1 MAITSNGIQNN
12 QNRSGNLNTNAAKRT
27 YRTNGGMIQV
37 REGETLKGVVSDI
50 HGNRITI
57 SMDDGSSF
65 SGTLPEASQY
75 SIGQKAA
82 FQITSMEGGT
92 IYMKAVSQAYL
103 LGMEDTVEQALEE
116 AGLPKSPRNLE
127 IVRSLLENQQSIS
140 RQNIMDS
147 LQLCAKYPHADVN
160 TVISMKRLGMP
171 MDMTTVTQFDHYQNQ
186 THQLL
191 YQMDTLTD
199 SINGLLSD
207 LAAENPSIARYA
219 AGEVLNIAL
228 SSMPSL
234 EEFNLAVQN
243 SEQLS
248 EAGTP
253 ELSGA
258 EGAEGGTGSLTA
270 DQSVQDTA
278 PGDPTQSAEHGAIPG
293 ETSPGGQTPDAASS
307 PFARMRQLFS
317 NVTDRSAGA
326 KETPANTTS
335 FIPEQT
341 GHLLSAGERSELAD
355 FMERFTAD
363 KQFLSLLKEGS
374 LTARDALTAIKNA
387 LPSLPD
393 EDLQALF
400 HSKGLGKLV
409 KGQFLSD
416 WTLSPEGLKEEN
428 GVERLYGKMQE
439 QLGELTTLNRMFAT
453 RPAGETIVNT
463 TTDMQQNME
472 FIKML
477 NEQFAYMQLP
487 MKLSEQNA
495 HGDLYVMTRK
505 NALKKSKDNLKV
517 LLHLEMDSLGILDI
531 HITKEHT
538 NIATKFFVAQESA
551 RKLLEKN
558 ADLLKDAINKQGY
571 SFTSEFAAKE
581 KDLDL
586 IHDFMEQDSPA
597 PVGNITR
604 YNFDLRA

>member
-1 MAITSNGIQNN
+1 MAITSNSVQNN

-27 YRTNGGMIQV
+27 YRTNGGMLNI

-57 SMDDGSSF
+57 SLDDGSSF

-82 FQITSMEGGT
+82 FQITSLEGGT
-92 IYMKAVSQAYL
+92 IYMKAVSQAYV

-127 IVRSLLENQQSIS
+127 VVRSLLENQQSIS
-140 RQNIMDS
+140 KQNIMDS
-147 LQLCAKYPHADVN
+147 LKLCARYPQADVN

-171 MDMTTVTQFDHYQNQ
+171 MDAASVTQFDNYQNQ

-191 YQMDTLTD
+191 YRMNSLTD
-199 SINGLLSD
+199 SVNDLL
-207 LAAENPSIARYA
+207 LNLVKENPSIARYA

-228 SSMPSL
+228 DSIPSL
-234 EEFNLAVQN
+234 EEFNLTAMRPTGN
-243 SEQLS
+243 AK
-248 EAGTP
+248 AGVAGA
-253 ELSGA
+253 GA
-258 EGAEGGTGSLTA
+258 ELLTENGDKLSPEADNGLSSETSDGLPSGT
-270 DQSVQDTA
+270 
-278 PGDPTQSAEHGAIPG
+278 DPASGRTG
-293 ETSPGGQTPDAASS
+293 ETASS
-307 PFARMRQLFS
+307 PFARMRQLLT
-317 NVTDRSAGA
+317 NMTDRASATKPSA
-326 KETPANTTS
+326 AESAS
-335 FIPEQT
+335 FIPEQA
-341 GHLLSAGERSELAD
+341 GHILSTDERSELAAI
-355 FMERFTAD
+355 MEKFSAD
-363 KQFLSLLKEGS
+363 EESRSLLKDGT
-374 LTARDALTAIKNA
+374 LTAREILTAIKDA
-387 LPSLPD
+387 LPSLSD
-393 EDLQALF
+393 EDLHGLLDT
-400 HSKGLGKLV
+400 KGFGKLV
-409 KGQFLSD
+409 KGQFLSG

-428 GVERLYGKMQE
+428 GIERLYGKMQE
-439 QLGELTTLNRMFAT
+439 QLSELSSLNRMFAT
-453 RPAGETIVNT
+453 RPAGESIVNT
-463 TTDMQQNME
+463 TADMQQNME
-472 FIKML
+472 FMKML
-477 NEQFAYMQLP
+477 NEQFTYLQLP

-538 NIATKFFVAQESA
+538 NISTTFFVEKDAA

-571 SFTSEFAAKE
+571 SFTSEFAAKQ
-581 KDLDL
+581 KDIDL
-586 IHDFMEQDSPA
+586 VHDFMEQDSPA
-597 PVGNITR
+597 PIGSVTR

>member
-1 MAITSNGIQNN
+1 MAITSNSVQNN

-27 YRTNGGMIQV
+27 YRTNGGMLNI

-57 SMDDGSSF
+57 SLDDGSSF

-82 FQITSMEGGT
+82 FQITSLEGGT

-127 IVRSLLENQQSIS
+127 VVRSLLENQQSIS
-140 RQNIMDS
+140 KQNIMDS
-147 LQLCAKYPHADVN
+147 LKLCARYPQADVN

-171 MDMTTVTQFDHYQNQ
+171 MDAASVTQFDNYQNQ

-191 YQMDTLTD
+191 YRMNSLTD
-199 SINGLLSD
+199 SVNDLL
-207 LAAENPSIARYA
+207 LNLVKENPSIARYA

-228 SSMPSL
+228 DSIPSL
-234 EEFNLAVQN
+234 EEFNLTAMRPTGN
-243 SEQLS
+243 A
-248 EAGTP
+248 EAGVAGADAELLTENGDKLSP
-253 ELSGA
+253 EADNGLSSETSDGLPS
-258 EGAEGGTGSLTA
+258 GT
-270 DQSVQDTA
+270 
-278 PGDPTQSAEHGAIPG
+278 DPASGRTG
-293 ETSPGGQTPDAASS
+293 ETGSS
-307 PFARMRQLFS
+307 PFARMRQLLT
-317 NVTDRSAGA
+317 NMTDRASATKPSA
-326 KETPANTTS
+326 AESAS
-335 FIPEQT
+335 FIPEQA
-341 GHLLSAGERSELAD
+341 GHILSTDERSELAAI
-355 FMERFTAD
+355 MEKFSAD
-363 KQFLSLLKEGS
+363 EESLSLLKDGT
-374 LTARDALTAIKNA
+374 LTAREILTAIKDA
-387 LPSLPD
+387 LPSLSD
-393 EDLQALF
+393 EDLHGLLDT
-400 HSKGLGKLV
+400 KGFGKLV
-409 KGQFLSD
+409 KGQFLSG

-428 GVERLYGKMQE
+428 GIERLYGKMQE
-439 QLGELTTLNRMFAT
+439 QLSELSSLNRMFAT
-453 RPAGETIVNT
+453 RPAGESIVNT
-463 TTDMQQNME
+463 TADMQQNME
-472 FIKML
+472 FMKML
-477 NEQFAYMQLP
+477 NEQFTYLQLP

-517 LLHLEMDSLGILDI
+517 LLHLEMDSLGVLDI

-538 NIATKFFVAQESA
+538 NISTTFFVEKDAA

-571 SFTSEFAAKE
+571 SFTSEFAAKQ
-581 KDLDL
+581 KDIDL
-586 IHDFMEQDSPA
+586 VHDFMEQDSPA
-597 PVGNITR
+597 PIGSVTR

>member
-1 MAITSNGIQNN
+1 MAITSNSVQNN

-27 YRTNGGMIQV
+27 YRTNGGMLNI

-57 SMDDGSSF
+57 SLDDGSSF

-82 FQITSMEGGT
+82 FQITSLEGGT
-92 IYMKAVSQAYL
+92 IYMKAVSQAYV

-127 IVRSLLENQQSIS
+127 VVRSLLENQQSIS
-140 RQNIMDS
+140 KQNIMDS
-147 LQLCAKYPHADVN
+147 LKLCARYPQADVN

-171 MDMTTVTQFDHYQNQ
+171 MDAASVTQFDNYQNQ

-191 YQMDTLTD
+191 YRMNSLTD
-199 SINGLLSD
+199 SVNDLL
-207 LAAENPSIARYA
+207 LNLVKENPSIARYA

-228 SSMPSL
+228 DSIPSL
-234 EEFNLAVQN
+234 EEFNLTAMRPTGN
-243 SEQLS
+243 A
-248 EAGTP
+248 EAGVAGA
-253 ELSGA
+253 GA
-258 EGAEGGTGSLTA
+258 ELLTENGDKLSPEADNGLSSETSDGLPSGT
-270 DQSVQDTA
+270 
-278 PGDPTQSAEHGAIPG
+278 DPASGRTG
-293 ETSPGGQTPDAASS
+293 ETASS
-307 PFARMRQLFS
+307 PFARMRQLLT
-317 NVTDRSAGA
+317 NMTDRASATKPSA
-326 KETPANTTS
+326 AESAS
-335 FIPEQT
+335 FIPEQA
-341 GHLLSAGERSELAD
+341 GHILSTDERSELAAI
-355 FMERFTAD
+355 MEKFSAD
-363 KQFLSLLKEGS
+363 EESRSLLKDGT
-374 LTARDALTAIKNA
+374 LTAREILTAIKDA
-387 LPSLPD
+387 LPSLSD
-393 EDLQALF
+393 EDLHGLLDK
-400 HSKGLGKLV
+400 KGFGKLV
-409 KGQFLSD
+409 KGQFLSG

-428 GVERLYGKMQE
+428 GIERLYGKMQE
-439 QLGELTTLNRMFAT
+439 QLSELSSLNRMFAT
-453 RPAGETIVNT
+453 RPAGESIVNT
-463 TTDMQQNME
+463 TADMQQNME
-472 FIKML
+472 FMKML
-477 NEQFAYMQLP
+477 NEQFTYLQLP

-538 NIATKFFVAQESA
+538 NISTTFFVEKDAA

-571 SFTSEFAAKE
+571 SFTSEFAAKQ
-581 KDLDL
+581 KDIDL
-586 IHDFMEQDSPA
+586 VHDFMEQDSPA
-597 PVGNITR
+597 PIGSVTR

>member
-1 MAITSNGIQNN
+1 MAITSNSVQNN

-27 YRTNGGMIQV
+27 YRTNGSMLNI

-57 SMDDGSSF
+57 SLDDGSSF

-82 FQITSMEGGT
+82 FQITSLEGGT
-92 IYMKAVSQAYL
+92 IYMKAVSQAYV

-127 IVRSLLENQQSIS
+127 VVRSLLENQQSIS
-140 RQNIMDS
+140 KQNIMDS
-147 LQLCAKYPHADVN
+147 LKLCARYPQADVN

-171 MDMTTVTQFDHYQNQ
+171 MDAASVTQFDNYQNQ

-191 YQMDTLTD
+191 YRMNSLTD
-199 SINGLLSD
+199 SVNDLL
-207 LAAENPSIARYA
+207 LNLVKENPSIARYA

-228 SSMPSL
+228 DSIPSL
-234 EEFNLAVQN
+234 EEFNLTAMRPTGN
-243 SEQLS
+243 G
-248 EAGTP
+248 EAGVAGA
-253 ELSGA
+253 GA
-258 EGAEGGTGSLTA
+258 ELLTENGDKLSPEADNGLSSETSDGLPSGT
-270 DQSVQDTA
+270 
-278 PGDPTQSAEHGAIPG
+278 DPASGRTG
-293 ETSPGGQTPDAASS
+293 ETASS
-307 PFARMRQLFS
+307 PFARMRQLLT
-317 NVTDRSAGA
+317 NMTDRASATKPSA
-326 KETPANTTS
+326 AESAS
-335 FIPEQT
+335 FIPEQA
-341 GHLLSAGERSELAD
+341 GHILSTDERSELAAI
-355 FMERFTAD
+355 MEKFSAD
-363 KQFLSLLKEGS
+363 EESRSLLKDGT
-374 LTARDALTAIKNA
+374 LTAREILTAIKDA
-387 LPSLPD
+387 LPSLSD
-393 EDLQALF
+393 EDLHGLLDT
-400 HSKGLGKLV
+400 KGFGKLV
-409 KGQFLSD
+409 KGQFLSG

-428 GVERLYGKMQE
+428 GIERLYGKMQE
-439 QLGELTTLNRMFAT
+439 QLSELSSLNRMFAT
-453 RPAGETIVNT
+453 RPAGESIVNT
-463 TTDMQQNME
+463 TADMQQNME
-472 FIKML
+472 FMKML
-477 NEQFAYMQLP
+477 NEQFTYLQLP

-538 NIATKFFVAQESA
+538 NISTTFFVEKDAA

-571 SFTSEFAAKE
+571 SFTSEFAAKQ
-581 KDLDL
+581 KDIDL
-586 IHDFMEQDSPA
+586 VHDFMEQDSPA
-597 PVGNITR
+597 PIGSVTR

>member
-1 MAITSNGIQNN
+1 MAITSNSVQNN

-27 YRTNGGMIQV
+27 YRTNGGMLNI

-57 SMDDGSSF
+57 SLDDGSSF

-82 FQITSMEGGT
+82 FQITSLEGGT
-92 IYMKAVSQAYL
+92 IYMKAVSQAYV

-127 IVRSLLENQQSIS
+127 VVRSLLENQQSIS
-140 RQNIMDS
+140 KQNIMDS
-147 LQLCAKYPHADVN
+147 LKLCARYPQADVN

-171 MDMTTVTQFDHYQNQ
+171 MDAASVTQFDNYQNQ

-191 YQMDTLTD
+191 YRMNSLTD
-199 SINGLLSD
+199 SVNDLL
-207 LAAENPSIARYA
+207 LNLVKENPSIARYA

-228 SSMPSL
+228 DSIPSL
-234 EEFNLAVQN
+234 EEFNLTAMRPTGN
-243 SEQLS
+243 A
-248 EAGTP
+248 EAGVAGA
-253 ELSGA
+253 GA
-258 EGAEGGTGSLTA
+258 ELLTENGDKLSPEADNGLSSETSDGLPSGT
-270 DQSVQDTA
+270 
-278 PGDPTQSAEHGAIPG
+278 DPASGRTG
-293 ETSPGGQTPDAASS
+293 ETASS
-307 PFARMRQLFS
+307 PFARMRQLLT
-317 NVTDRSAGA
+317 NMTDRASATKPSA
-326 KETPANTTS
+326 AESAS
-335 FIPEQT
+335 FIPEQA
-341 GHLLSAGERSELAD
+341 GHILSTDERSELAAI
-355 FMERFTAD
+355 MEKFSAD
-363 KQFLSLLKEGS
+363 EESRSLLKAGT
-374 LTARDALTAIKNA
+374 LTAREILTAIKDA
-387 LPSLPD
+387 LPSLSD
-393 EDLQALF
+393 EDLHGLLDT
-400 HSKGLGKLV
+400 KGFGKLV
-409 KGQFLSD
+409 KGQFLSG

-428 GVERLYGKMQE
+428 GIERLYGKMQE
-439 QLGELTTLNRMFAT
+439 QLSELSSLNRMFAT
-453 RPAGETIVNT
+453 RPAGESIVNT
-463 TTDMQQNME
+463 TADMQQNME
-472 FIKML
+472 FMKML
-477 NEQFAYMQLP
+477 NEQFTYLQLP

-538 NIATKFFVAQESA
+538 NISTTFFVEKDAA

-571 SFTSEFAAKE
+571 SFTSEFAAKQ
-581 KDLDL
+581 KDIDL
-586 IHDFMEQDSPA
+586 VHDFMEQDSPA
-597 PVGNITR
+597 PIGSVTR

>member
-1 MAITSNGIQNN
+1 MAITSNSVQNN

-27 YRTNGGMIQV
+27 YRTNGGMLNI

-57 SMDDGSSF
+57 SLDDGSSF

-82 FQITSMEGGT
+82 FQITSLEGGT

-127 IVRSLLENQQSIS
+127 VVRSLLENQQSIS
-140 RQNIMDS
+140 KQNIMDS
-147 LQLCAKYPHADVN
+147 LKLCARYPQADVN

-171 MDMTTVTQFDHYQNQ
+171 MDGASVTQFDNYQNQ

-191 YQMDTLTD
+191 YRMNSLTD
-199 SINGLLSD
+199 SVNDLL
-207 LAAENPSIARYA
+207 LNLVKENPSIARYA

-228 SSMPSL
+228 DSIPSL
-234 EEFNLAVQN
+234 EEFNLTAMRPTGN
-243 SEQLS
+243 A
-248 EAGTP
+248 EAGVAGADAELLTENGDKLSP
-253 ELSGA
+253 EADDGLPSETSDGLPSG
-258 EGAEGGTGSLTA
+258 T
-270 DQSVQDTA
+270 
-278 PGDPTQSAEHGAIPG
+278 DPASGRTG
-293 ETSPGGQTPDAASS
+293 ETGSS
-307 PFARMRQLFS
+307 PFARMRQLLT
-317 NVTDRSAGA
+317 NMTDRASATKPSA
-326 KETPANTTS
+326 AESAS
-335 FIPEQT
+335 FIPEQA
-341 GHLLSAGERSELAD
+341 GHILSTDERSELAAI
-355 FMERFTAD
+355 MEKFSAD
-363 KQFLSLLKEGS
+363 EESLSLLKDGT
-374 LTARDALTAIKNA
+374 LTAREILTAIKDV
-387 LPSLPD
+387 LPSLSD
-393 EDLQALF
+393 EDLHGLLDT
-400 HSKGLGKLV
+400 KGFGKLV
-409 KGQFLSD
+409 KGQFLSG

-428 GVERLYGKMQE
+428 GIERLYGKMQE
-439 QLGELTTLNRMFAT
+439 QLSELSSLNRMFAT
-453 RPAGETIVNT
+453 RPAGESIVNT
-463 TTDMQQNME
+463 TADMQQNME
-472 FIKML
+472 FMKML
-477 NEQFAYMQLP
+477 NEQFTYLQLP

-517 LLHLEMDSLGILDI
+517 LLHLEMDSLGVLDI

-538 NIATKFFVAQESA
+538 NISTTFFVEKDAA

-571 SFTSEFAAKE
+571 SFTSEFAAKQ
-581 KDLDL
+581 KDIDL
-586 IHDFMEQDSPA
+586 VHDFMEQDSPA
-597 PVGNITR
+597 PIGSVTR

>member
-1 MAITSNGIQNN
+1 MAITSNSVQNN

-27 YRTNGGMIQV
+27 YRTNGGMLNI

-57 SMDDGSSF
+57 SLDDGSSF

-82 FQITSMEGGT
+82 FQITSLEGGT

-127 IVRSLLENQQSIS
+127 VVRSLLENQQSIS
-140 RQNIMDS
+140 KQNIMDS
-147 LQLCAKYPHADVN
+147 LKLCARYPQADVN

-171 MDMTTVTQFDHYQNQ
+171 MDAASVTQFDNYQNQ

-191 YQMDTLTD
+191 YRMNSLTD
-199 SINGLLSD
+199 SVNDLL
-207 LAAENPSIARYA
+207 LNLVKENPSIARYA

-228 SSMPSL
+228 DSIPSL
-234 EEFNLAVQN
+234 EEFNLTAMRPTGN
-243 SEQLS
+243 A
-248 EAGTP
+248 EAGVAGADA
-253 ELSGA
+253 ELLTENGDKLSLEADNGLSSETSDGLPSG
-258 EGAEGGTGSLTA
+258 T
-270 DQSVQDTA
+270 
-278 PGDPTQSAEHGAIPG
+278 DPASGRTG
-293 ETSPGGQTPDAASS
+293 ETGSS
-307 PFARMRQLFS
+307 PFARMRQLLT
-317 NVTDRSAGA
+317 NMTDRASATKPSA
-326 KETPANTTS
+326 AESAS
-335 FIPEQT
+335 FIPEQA
-341 GHLLSAGERSELAD
+341 GHILSTDERSELAAI
-355 FMERFTAD
+355 MEKFSAD
-363 KQFLSLLKEGS
+363 EESLSLLKDGT
-374 LTARDALTAIKNA
+374 LTAREILTAIKDA
-387 LPSLPD
+387 LPSLSD
-393 EDLQALF
+393 EDLHGLLDT
-400 HSKGLGKLV
+400 KGFGKLV
-409 KGQFLSD
+409 KGQFLSG

-428 GVERLYGKMQE
+428 GIERLYGKMQE
-439 QLGELTTLNRMFAT
+439 QLSELSSLNRMFAT
-453 RPAGETIVNT
+453 RPAGESIVNT
-463 TTDMQQNME
+463 TADMQQNME
-472 FIKML
+472 FMKML
-477 NEQFAYMQLP
+477 NEQFTYLQLP

-517 LLHLEMDSLGILDI
+517 LLHLEMDSLGVLDI

-538 NIATKFFVAQESA
+538 NISTTFFVEKDAA

-571 SFTSEFAAKE
+571 SFTSEFAAKQ
-581 KDLDL
+581 KDIDL
-586 IHDFMEQDSPA
+586 VHDFMEQDSPA
-597 PVGNITR
+597 PIGSVTR

>member
-1 MAITSNGIQNN
+1 MAITSNSVQNN

-27 YRTNGGMIQV
+27 YRTNGGMLNI

-57 SMDDGSSF
+57 SLDDGSSF

-82 FQITSMEGGT
+82 FQITSLEGGT

-127 IVRSLLENQQSIS
+127 VVRSLLENQQSIS
-140 RQNIMDS
+140 KQNIMDS
-147 LQLCAKYPHADVN
+147 LKLCARYPQADVN

-171 MDMTTVTQFDHYQNQ
+171 MDAASVTQFDNYQNQ

-191 YQMDTLTD
+191 YRMNSLTD
-199 SINGLLSD
+199 SVNDLL
-207 LAAENPSIARYA
+207 LNLVKENPSIARYA

-228 SSMPSL
+228 DSIPSL
-234 EEFNLAVQN
+234 EEFNLTAMRPTGN
-243 SEQLS
+243 A
-248 EAGTP
+248 EAGVAGADAELLTENGDKLSP
-253 ELSGA
+253 EADDGLPSETSDGLPSG
-258 EGAEGGTGSLTA
+258 T
-270 DQSVQDTA
+270 
-278 PGDPTQSAEHGAIPG
+278 DPASGRTG
-293 ETSPGGQTPDAASS
+293 ETGSS
-307 PFARMRQLFS
+307 PFARMRQLLT
-317 NVTDRSAGA
+317 NMTDRASSTKPSAA
-326 KETPANTTS
+326 ESAS
-335 FIPEQT
+335 FIPEQA
-341 GHLLSAGERSELAD
+341 GHILSTDERSELAAI
-355 FMERFTAD
+355 MEKFSAD
-363 KQFLSLLKEGS
+363 EESLSLLKDGT
-374 LTARDALTAIKNA
+374 LTAREILTAIKDA
-387 LPSLPD
+387 LPSLSD
-393 EDLQALF
+393 EDL
-400 HSKGLGKLV
+400 HGLLDTRGFGKLV
-409 KGQFLSD
+409 KGQFLSG

-428 GVERLYGKMQE
+428 GIERLYGKMQE
-439 QLGELTTLNRMFAT
+439 QLSELSSLNRMFAT
-453 RPAGETIVNT
+453 RPAGESIVNT
-463 TTDMQQNME
+463 TADMQQNME
-472 FIKML
+472 FMKML
-477 NEQFAYMQLP
+477 NEQFTYLQLP

-517 LLHLEMDSLGILDI
+517 LLHLEMDSLGVLDI

-538 NIATKFFVAQESA
+538 NISTTFFVEKDAA

-571 SFTSEFAAKE
+571 SFTSEFAAKQ
-581 KDLDL
+581 KDIDL
-586 IHDFMEQDSPA
+586 VHDFMEQDSPA
-597 PVGNITR
+597 PIGSVTR

>member
-1 MAITSNGIQNN
+1 MAITSNSVQNN

-27 YRTNGGMIQV
+27 YRTNGGMLNI

-57 SMDDGSSF
+57 SLDDGSSF

-82 FQITSMEGGT
+82 FQITSLEGGT
-92 IYMKAVSQAYL
+92 IYMKAVSQAYV

-127 IVRSLLENQQSIS
+127 VVRSLLENQQSIS
-140 RQNIMDS
+140 KQNIMDS
-147 LQLCAKYPHADVN
+147 LKLCARYPQADVN

-171 MDMTTVTQFDHYQNQ
+171 MDAASVTQFDNYQNQ

-191 YQMDTLTD
+191 YRMNSLTD
-199 SINGLLSD
+199 SVNDLL
-207 LAAENPSIARYA
+207 LNLVKENPSIARYA

-228 SSMPSL
+228 DSIPSL
-234 EEFNLAVQN
+234 EEFNLTAMRPTGN
-243 SEQLS
+243 A
-248 EAGTP
+248 EAGVAGA
-253 ELSGA
+253 GA
-258 EGAEGGTGSLTA
+258 ELLTENGDKLSPEADNGLSSETSDGLPSGT
-270 DQSVQDTA
+270 
-278 PGDPTQSAEHGAIPG
+278 DPASGRTG
-293 ETSPGGQTPDAASS
+293 ETASS
-307 PFARMRQLFS
+307 PFARMRQLLT
-317 NVTDRSAGA
+317 NMTDRASATKPSA
-326 KETPANTTS
+326 AESAS
-335 FIPEQT
+335 FIPEQA
-341 GHLLSAGERSELAD
+341 GHILSTDERSELAAI
-355 FMERFTAD
+355 MEKFSAD
-363 KQFLSLLKEGS
+363 EESRSLLKDGT
-374 LTARDALTAIKNA
+374 LTAREILTAIKDA
-387 LPSLPD
+387 LPSLSD
-393 EDLQALF
+393 EDLHGLLDT
-400 HSKGLGKLV
+400 KGFGKLV
-409 KGQFLSD
+409 KGQFLSG

-428 GVERLYGKMQE
+428 GIERLYGKMQE
-439 QLGELTTLNRMFAT
+439 QLSELSSLNRMFAT
-453 RPAGETIVNT
+453 RPAGESIVNT
-463 TTDMQQNME
+463 TADMQQNME
-472 FIKML
+472 FMKML
-477 NEQFAYMQLP
+477 NEQFTYLQLP

-538 NIATKFFVAQESA
+538 NISTTFFVEKDAA

-571 SFTSEFAAKE
+571 SFTSEFAAKQ
-581 KDLDL
+581 KDIDL
-586 IHDFMEQDSPA
+586 VHDFMEQDSPA
-597 PVGNITR
+597 PIGSVTR

>member
-1 MAITSNGIQNN
+1 MAITSNSVQNN

-27 YRTNGGMIQV
+27 YRTNGGMLNI

-57 SMDDGSSF
+57 SLDDGSSF

-82 FQITSMEGGT
+82 FQITSLEGGT

-127 IVRSLLENQQSIS
+127 VVRSLLENQQSIS
-140 RQNIMDS
+140 KQNIMDS
-147 LQLCAKYPHADVN
+147 LKLCARYPQADVN

-171 MDMTTVTQFDHYQNQ
+171 MDAASVTQFDNYQNQ

-191 YQMDTLTD
+191 YRMNSLTD
-199 SINGLLSD
+199 SVNDLL
-207 LAAENPSIARYA
+207 LNLVKENPSIARYA

-228 SSMPSL
+228 DSIPSL
-234 EEFNLAVQN
+234 EEFNLTAMRPTGN
-243 SEQLS
+243 A
-248 EAGTP
+248 EAGVAGADAELLTENGDKLSP
-253 ELSGA
+253 EADNGLSSETSDGLPS
-258 EGAEGGTGSLTA
+258 GT
-270 DQSVQDTA
+270 
-278 PGDPTQSAEHGAIPG
+278 DPASGRTG
-293 ETSPGGQTPDAASS
+293 ETGSS
-307 PFARMRQLFS
+307 PFARMRQLLT
-317 NVTDRSAGA
+317 NMTDRASATKPSA
-326 KETPANTTS
+326 AESAS
-335 FIPEQT
+335 FIPEQA
-341 GHLLSAGERSELAD
+341 GHILSTDERSELAAI
-355 FMERFTAD
+355 MEKFSAD
-363 KQFLSLLKEGS
+363 EESLSLLKDGT
-374 LTARDALTAIKNA
+374 LTAREILTAIKDA
-387 LPSLPD
+387 LPSLSD
-393 EDLQALF
+393 EDLHGLLDT
-400 HSKGLGKLV
+400 KGFGKLV
-409 KGQFLSD
+409 KGQFLSG

-428 GVERLYGKMQE
+428 GIERLYGKMQE
-439 QLGELTTLNRMFAT
+439 QLSELSSLNRMFAT
-453 RPAGETIVNT
+453 RPAGESIVNT
-463 TTDMQQNME
+463 TADMQQNME
-472 FIKML
+472 FMKML
-477 NEQFAYMQLP
+477 NEQFTYLQLP

-538 NIATKFFVAQESA
+538 NISTTFFVEKDAA

-571 SFTSEFAAKE
+571 SFTSEFAAKQ
-581 KDLDL
+581 KDIDL
-586 IHDFMEQDSPA
+586 VHDFMEQDSPA
-597 PVGNITR
+597 PIGSVTR

>member
-12 QNRSGNLNTNAAKRT
+12 QNRSGNLNTGAAKRAF
-27 YRTNGGMIQV
+27 RTNGGTIQV

-92 IYMKAVSQAYL
+92 IYMKAISQAYL

-140 RQNIMDS
+140 KQNIMDS

-171 MDMTTVTQFDHYQNQ
+171 MDTATVTQFDNYQNQ

-191 YQMDTLTD
+191 YRMDSLTD
-199 SINGLLSD
+199 SVNKLLTD
-207 LAAENPSIARYA
+207 LVKENPSIARYA
-219 AGEVLNIAL
+219 ANEVLNIAL
-228 SSMPSL
+228 SSIPSL

-243 SEQLS
+243 AENVSENGNPELTGL
-248 EAGTP
+248 AGTDGDDA
-253 ELSGA
+253 SIA
-258 EGAEGGTGSLTA
+258 ADKAAQNTDTG
-270 DQSVQDTA
+270 
-278 PGDPTQSAEHGAIPG
+278 
-293 ETSPGGQTPDAASS
+293 DAANLTENGVISEEASNAGRTSDAGAS
-307 PFARMRQLFS
+307 PFARMRQLLT
-317 NVTDRSAGA
+317 NVTDRSASA
-326 KETPANTTS
+326 KETSANTTS

-341 GHLLSAGERSELAD
+341 GHILSAGERSELAD
-355 FMERFTAD
+355 FMDRFTAD
-363 KQFLSLLKEGS
+363 KAFLSQLKEGS
-374 LTARDALTAIKNA
+374 LTAREVLTAIKNA
-387 LPSLPD
+387 LPSLTD
-393 EDLQALF
+393 EDLQGLF
-400 HSKGLGKLV
+400 DTKGLGKLV
-409 KGQFLSD
+409 KGQFLSG

-439 QLGELTTLNRMFAT
+439 QLNDLTTLNRMFAT
-453 RPAGETIVNT
+453 RPAGESIVNT

-472 FIKML
+472 FMKML

-517 LLHLEMDSLGILDI
+517 LLHLEMDSLGMLDI

-538 NIATKFFVAQESA
+538 NISTKFFVAQDSA

-581 KDLDL
+581 KAVDL

-597 PVGNITR
+597 PVGNVTR

>member
-1 MAITSNGIQNN
+1 MAITSNSVQNN

-27 YRTNGGMIQV
+27 YRTNGSMLNI

-57 SMDDGSSF
+57 SLDDGSSF

-82 FQITSMEGGT
+82 FQITSLEGGT
-92 IYMKAVSQAYL
+92 IYMKAVSQAYV

-127 IVRSLLENQQSIS
+127 VVRSLLENQQSIS
-140 RQNIMDS
+140 KQNIMDS
-147 LQLCAKYPHADVN
+147 LKLCARYPQADVN

-171 MDMTTVTQFDHYQNQ
+171 MDAASVTQFDNYQNQ

-191 YQMDTLTD
+191 YRMNSLTD
-199 SINGLLSD
+199 SVNDLL
-207 LAAENPSIARYA
+207 LNLVKENPSIARYA

-228 SSMPSL
+228 DSIPSL
-234 EEFNLAVQN
+234 EEFNLTAMRPTGN
-243 SEQLS
+243 A
-248 EAGTP
+248 EAGVAGA
-253 ELSGA
+253 GA
-258 EGAEGGTGSLTA
+258 ELLTENGDKLSPEADNGLSSETSDGLPSGT
-270 DQSVQDTA
+270 
-278 PGDPTQSAEHGAIPG
+278 DPASGRTG
-293 ETSPGGQTPDAASS
+293 ETASS
-307 PFARMRQLFS
+307 PFARMRQLLT
-317 NVTDRSAGA
+317 NMTDRASATKPSA
-326 KETPANTTS
+326 AESAS
-335 FIPEQT
+335 FIPEQA
-341 GHLLSAGERSELAD
+341 GHILSTDERSELAAI
-355 FMERFTAD
+355 MEKFSAD
-363 KQFLSLLKEGS
+363 EESRSLLKDGT
-374 LTARDALTAIKNA
+374 LTAREILTAIKDA
-387 LPSLPD
+387 LPSLSD
-393 EDLQALF
+393 EDLHGLLDT
-400 HSKGLGKLV
+400 KGFGKLV
-409 KGQFLSD
+409 KGQFLSG

-428 GVERLYGKMQE
+428 GIERLYGKMQE
-439 QLGELTTLNRMFAT
+439 QLSELSSLNRMFAT
-453 RPAGETIVNT
+453 RPAGESIVNT
-463 TTDMQQNME
+463 TADMQQNME
-472 FIKML
+472 FMKML
-477 NEQFAYMQLP
+477 NEQFTYLQLP

-538 NIATKFFVAQESA
+538 NISTTFFVEKDAA

-571 SFTSEFAAKE
+571 SFTSEFAAKQ
-581 KDLDL
+581 KDIDL
-586 IHDFMEQDSPA
+586 VHDFMEQDSPA
-597 PVGNITR
+597 PIGSVTR

>member
-1 MAITSNGIQNN
+1 MAITSNSVQNN

-27 YRTNGGMIQV
+27 YRTNGGMLNI

-57 SMDDGSSF
+57 SLDDGSSF

-82 FQITSMEGGT
+82 FQITSLEGGT

-127 IVRSLLENQQSIS
+127 VVRSLLENQQSIS
-140 RQNIMDS
+140 KQNIMDS
-147 LQLCAKYPHADVN
+147 LKLCARYPQADVN

-171 MDMTTVTQFDHYQNQ
+171 MDAASVTQFDNYQNQ

-191 YQMDTLTD
+191 YRMNSLTD
-199 SINGLLSD
+199 SVNDLL
-207 LAAENPSIARYA
+207 LNLVKENPSIARYA

-228 SSMPSL
+228 DSIPSL
-234 EEFNLAVQN
+234 EEFNLTAMRPTGN
-243 SEQLS
+243 A
-248 EAGTP
+248 EAGVAGADAELLTENGDKLSP
-253 ELSGA
+253 EADDGLPSG
-258 EGAEGGTGSLTA
+258 T
-270 DQSVQDTA
+270 
-278 PGDPTQSAEHGAIPG
+278 DPASGRTG
-293 ETSPGGQTPDAASS
+293 ETGSS
-307 PFARMRQLFS
+307 PFARMRQLLT
-317 NVTDRSAGA
+317 NMTDRASATKPSA
-326 KETPANTTS
+326 AESAS
-335 FIPEQT
+335 FIPEQA
-341 GHLLSAGERSELAD
+341 GHILSTDERSELAAI
-355 FMERFTAD
+355 MEKFSAD
-363 KQFLSLLKEGS
+363 EESLSLLKDGT
-374 LTARDALTAIKNA
+374 LTAREILTAIKDA
-387 LPSLPD
+387 LPSLSD
-393 EDLQALF
+393 EDLHGLLDT
-400 HSKGLGKLV
+400 KGFGKLV
-409 KGQFLSD
+409 KGQFLSG

-428 GVERLYGKMQE
+428 GIERLYGKMQE
-439 QLGELTTLNRMFAT
+439 QLSELSSLNRMFAT
-453 RPAGETIVNT
+453 RPAGESIVNT
-463 TTDMQQNME
+463 TADMQQNME
-472 FIKML
+472 FMKML
-477 NEQFAYMQLP
+477 NEQFTYLQLP

-517 LLHLEMDSLGILDI
+517 LLHLEMDSLGVLDI

-538 NIATKFFVAQESA
+538 NISTTFFVEKDAA

-571 SFTSEFAAKE
+571 SFTSEFAAKQ
-581 KDLDL
+581 KDIDL
-586 IHDFMEQDSPA
+586 VHDFMEQDSPA
-597 PVGNITR
+597 PIGSVTR